1 MKETLAEYLK
11 RVMHQKNLKVAD
23 VQASS
28 GLSQGYINEVL
39 RGAKTNLT
47 IETIGILAEAL
58 DIDGFELFAAAY
70 GKTPDSITV
79 DPHLLADTIQKLILN
94 PDLIELVQNTAK
106 LKSQNHKEAVYEA
119 ARRLTHRVK
128 AGRREKKWLL
138 RLGQT
143 KSLNCIPYNI
153 AKFFFINIIFGGYLD
168 QSS

>member
-1 MKETLAEYLK
+1 MMKETLAEYLK

-70 GKTPDSITV
+70 GKTPENLTV
-79 DPHLLADTIQKLILN
+79 DPHLLADTLQTLIVN

-106 LKSQNHKEAVYEA
+106 LKSENHKEAVYEA
-119 ARRLTHRVK
+119 ARRFARRAKSSKK
-128 AGRREKKWLL
+128 AKK
-138 RLGQT
+138 
-143 KSLNCIPYNI
+143 
-153 AKFFFINIIFGGYLD
+153 
-168 QSS
+168 